1 MINLIDLA
9 VGARILLVGGVSAEV
24 IENMGDGQWVM
35 VRYLDAPGDPASVG
49 TEELCHSQDIVTVV
63 SDGSTGS

>member
-9 VGARILLVGGVSAEV
+9 VGARVLLVGKVTAEV

-35 VRYLDAPGDPASVG
+35 VRYLEAPGDAASAG
-49 TEELCHSQDIVTVV
+49 AEELCHSQDIVAVV
-63 SDGSTGS
+63 SSGPTGA

>member
-9 VGARILLVGGVSAEV
+9 VGARVRLVGTITAEV

-35 VRYLDAPGDPASVG
+35 VRYLEAPGDPSSVG

-63 SDGSTGS
+63 SNGATGG